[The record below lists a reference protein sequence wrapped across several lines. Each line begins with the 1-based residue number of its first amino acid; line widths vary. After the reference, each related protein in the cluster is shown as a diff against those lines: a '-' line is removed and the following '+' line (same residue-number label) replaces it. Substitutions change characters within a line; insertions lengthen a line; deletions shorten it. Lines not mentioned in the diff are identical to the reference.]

1 MFNLV
6 SNLNKMF
13 CFSWAG
19 LQKSFLDSA
28 YRILS
33 AVGKVREAFQPQEPD
48 FPPPPPDLDQ
58 LHVSAAALPCP
69 LLSHFCGFDFLNVA
83 KSATSMLCV
92 R

>member
-1 MFNLV
+1 MSMFNLLVV
-6 SNLNKMF
+6 SNSNKMF
-13 CFSWAG
+13 CFAGAG

-58 LHVSAAALPCP
+58 LHVSSFAI
-69 LLSHFCGFDFLNVA
+69 SFL
-83 KSATSMLCV
+83 
-92 R
+92 